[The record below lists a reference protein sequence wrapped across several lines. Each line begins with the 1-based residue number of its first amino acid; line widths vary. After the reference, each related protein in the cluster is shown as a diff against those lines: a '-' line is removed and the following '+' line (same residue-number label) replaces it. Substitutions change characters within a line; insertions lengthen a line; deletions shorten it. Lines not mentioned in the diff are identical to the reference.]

1 MAFTISRLSYHQK
14 KKMTKPEKP
23 DNLGKYTK
31 LVEVVQ
37 TICFIGAIG
46 LPIVGCAIAWGWP
59 GGLVSGGIMSGIGFL
74 LTAYLLGQI
83 VKDE

>member
-1 MAFTISRLSYHQK
+1 
-14 KKMTKPEKP
+14 MTKPEKP
-23 DNLGKYTK
+23 EKPHNLGKYTK

-37 TICFIGAIG
+37 TICFIGTIG
-46 LPIVGCAIAWGWP
+46 LPVVGSSVAWGWG
-59 GGLVSGGIMSGIGFL
+59 GGLIAGGIMSAAGFL